1 MVLSQSLA
9 VMAAHNP
16 SSTPKFG
23 SVVACHW
30 VVVLGLK
37 AVDTYAIAAMLFP
50 RAMAVAAIAEMEPHM
65 GASLT
70 ATEKNEISRSKQVA
84 CSRRHGNG
92 LAELLLL
99 IGVAWNPDVLA
110 RKSHLHQS

>member
-1 MVLSQSLA
+1 VVVLNPSLA
-9 VMAAHNP
+9 VMAAHDP
-16 SSTPKFG
+16 SCSPQFG

-70 ATEKNEISRSKQVA
+70 AAEKNEIPRLK
-84 CSRRHGNG
+84 
-92 LAELLLL
+92 
-99 IGVAWNPDVLA
+99 
-110 RKSHLHQS
+110 